1 MLYIGF
7 VIRNPFSRRHEMVT
21 TKVVR
26 VTKNKSF
33 EIGIYRNSSIIGGSF
48 GIDSFKQDHAGFSFD
63 IELLGW
69 NLDFMFYDNR
79 HYDEKS

>member
-21 TKVVR
+21 TKAVR
-26 VTKNKSF
+26 VSKNKSF
-33 EIGIYRNSSIIGGSF
+33 ESGIYRNNSIIGGSF
-48 GIDSFKQDHAGFSFD
+48 GITSVKQDHAGFSFD

-69 NLDFMFYDNR
+69 NLDFVFYDHR
-79 HYDEKS
+79 HYYERT